1 MNAALEHLFAGRFR
15 ATGMIKRGLG
25 VETFLGTD
33 LAEAREVVIKLASAG
48 DVSASAQQRLEHEA
62 GVLREVRSPWL
73 TPLLHFGRENGLV
86 FFVTP
91 FVSGITL
98 EERLRSGPLSL
109 DQALAVARCVFL
121 ALEEAHERGV
131 LHRDVKPSNVIV
143 AERSPMDGA
152 TLIDFG
158 LARSARLEGSIRDQ
172 PVGTARYVSPE
183 QAGLLRH
190 DVGPRSDLYSAGA
203 MLFEC
208 LAGRPPFLG
217 ETVPLLLRQHL
228 TERPPELRALGVSVP
243 RAVDELIQRLLRK
256 DPRERYQSA
265 QAVLT
270 DLEAIGAALH
280 GGMAEPELVLGL
292 HDRRSVISEPAFV
305 GRQKELDALGAAFER
320 ARRGSGGLVAVESE
334 SGGGKSR
341 LLDEFAL
348 EAARRGA
355 LVLRG
360 QSLDQ
365 VTPRPLEALAGVMAG
380 LVASA
385 GEEPGLGAAVRERV
399 GEFAAA
405 AVTALPDLSQ
415 ILGEQPAVE
424 LGPEVHGQARSLAA
438 LIAVLDALGSQMR
451 PAVIL
456 LDDCQWADELTAKL
470 LAERDR
476 WPANSHTL
484 VVVAFRSEEVGPA
497 HPLRAAGA
505 SQRLAPWRRR
515 FSKGWSRQ
523 GP

>member
-243 RAVDELIQRLLRK
+243 RAVDELIQRRV
-256 DPRERYQSA
+256 PQFPF
-265 QAVLT
+265 
-270 DLEAIGAALH
+270 G
-280 GGMAEPELVLGL
+280 P
-292 HDRRSVISEPAFV
+292 SEPA
-305 GRQKELDALGAAFER
+305 Q
-320 ARRGSGGLVAVESE
+320 
-334 SGGGKSR
+334 
-341 LLDEFAL
+341 
-348 EAARRGA
+348 
-355 LVLRG
+355 
-360 QSLDQ
+360 Q
-365 VTPRPLEALAGVMAG
+365 
-380 LVASA
+380 
-385 GEEPGLGAAVRERV
+385 AAV
-399 GEFAAA
+399 
-405 AVTALPDLSQ
+405 
-415 ILGEQPAVE
+415 
-424 LGPEVHGQARSLAA
+424 
-438 LIAVLDALGSQMR
+438 
-451 PAVIL
+451 
-456 LDDCQWADELTAKL
+456 
-470 LAERDR
+470 
-476 WPANSHTL
+476 
-484 VVVAFRSEEVGPA
+484 
-497 HPLRAAGA
+497 HP
-505 SQRLAPWRRR
+505 
-515 FSKGWSRQ
+515 SRQ
-523 GP
+523 GEIRHNHQPPTMLR